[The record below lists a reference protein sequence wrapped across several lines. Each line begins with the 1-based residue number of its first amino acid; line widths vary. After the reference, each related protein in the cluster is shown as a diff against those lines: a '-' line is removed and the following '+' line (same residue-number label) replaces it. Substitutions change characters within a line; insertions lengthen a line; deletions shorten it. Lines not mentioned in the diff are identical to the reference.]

1 MTGKDYQ
8 SDEDFSTYNYVDS
21 ADDAG
26 AAGPLPWADDNGAP
40 LTAEDIARAMDA
52 MNFALVAFNVPDR
65 FRPYIDALIGAS
77 GGSMDWFEA
86 SDIEIAQRAR
96 NVTALGLKEKSL
108 EKWTQRFREDFAEWA
123 QAYKTALVEAMPGGK
138 REGVN
143 YKSRY
148 RVAAIFR
155 IAIETD
161 RRARALPF
169 YSKQPKRAM
178 RKASAAVYLE
188 HRAKLDNPAKRQ
200 RFKPARRTTDTF
212 RKLIDT
218 HLDNLCGQALIEHR
232 DLAQILE
239 AIELDVYQRR
249 VKCGNSAHFPNR
261 VQVQQTQA
269 DSAGVWG
276 DNLST
281 QNSGEKD
288 AGNGFVHTGFKK
300 ECGQDFSPA
309 PPPIVGQTVEDFIS
323 ETWPV
328 ELEVGRADKPTAKM
342 AELISRTGHIVPA
355 SFSEASALIGE
366 LIAAGAFSQFLSL
379 EELRQYDS
387 DGGRGPGKEKRYC
400 CPLCGKSITDEHRDL
415 TVDIHTGEYHCHVC
429 KTGGVLREY
438 QGACGS
444 ARTFIHTAPPA
455 EPKEKSAK
463 WREWW
468 KRAAPVAGTPGAKY
482 LESRGVPLEAATAA
496 NVKYGQWWKRGDNGP
511 EKFNAVLF
519 PVYDAD
525 GALVAVIARSVHGK
539 TMRTGGNVKLGVFR
553 ATLDATDSSRIA
565 ITESPIDALVLA
577 AVGLDAVATGG
588 THWPE
593 WLPGALQDKDV
604 ALAQDADDAGDECA
618 ARVDSLLPTTWR
630 LRPVG
635 AKDWAELAELAGL
648 DAVAEMV
655 MDAQERAPEVRQ

>member
-8 SDEDFSTYNYVDS
+8 PEEDFSTYNYVDS
-21 ADDAG
+21 DDDAG

-40 LTAEDIARAMDA
+40 LTAEDIARATDA

-148 RVAAIFR
+148 RIRAIFQ
-155 IAIETD
+155 IAIEVD
-161 RRARALPF
+161 RRARAFPF
-169 YSKQPKRAM
+169 FDKQPKRAM

-188 HRAKLDNPAKRQ
+188 HRAKLDNPPKRQ
-200 RFKPARRTTDTF
+200 RFKPGRRTCDTYV
-212 RKLIDT
+212 KIINTALE
-218 HLDNLCGQALIEHR
+218 NLSGRALIEHR
-232 DLAQILE
+232 DLPTLLMPILLN
-239 AIELDVYQRR
+239 IQGKCELLN
-249 VKCGNSAHFPNR
+249 NSLAHFPNT
-261 VQVQQTQA
+261 VQVQQAQA

-276 DNLST
+276 DNLSP
-281 QNSGEKD
+281 QNSGVKD
-288 AGNGFVHTGFKK
+288 AENGYVHTGFKK
-300 ECGQDFSPA
+300 EYGQDFSPA
-309 PPPIVGQTVEDFIS
+309 PPPIVGQTVEEFIS
-323 ETWPV
+323 ETWPDSLPDS
-328 ELEVGRADKPTAKM
+328 EPGPTAKM

-355 SFSEASALIGE
+355 SFSEASALIAE
-366 LIAAGAFSQFLSL
+366 LIAAGAFSTFLSL

-387 DGGRGPGKEKRYC
+387 AGGRGPGKEKRWC
-400 CPLCGKSITDEHRDL
+400 CPFDGKTITDEHRDL
-415 TVDIHTGEYHCHVC
+415 TVDIHTGEYFCHCC
-429 KTGGVLREY
+429 GAAGVLREY

-444 ARTFIHTAPPA
+444 ARVFTHSAPQKP
-455 EPKEKSAK
+455 EQKSDK

-468 KRAAPVAGTPGAKY
+468 KRAAPIAGTPGAAY
-482 LESRGVPLEAATAA
+482 LAGRGVPIEAATAA
-496 NVKYGQWWKRGDNGP
+496 NVRYGVWWKRGQGGP
-511 EKFNAVLF
+511 EKFNAVQF
-519 PVYDAD
+519 PVLDAD
-525 GALVAVIARSVHGK
+525 GQLVAVIARAIHGDTK
-539 TMRTGGNVKLGVFR
+539 RTGGDLKLGVFR

-565 ITESPIDALVLA
+565 ITESPIDALILA

-593 WLPGALQDKDV
+593 WLPAALQNIDV
-604 ALAQDADDAGDECA
+604 ALAQDADIAGDECA
-618 ARVDSLLPTTWR
+618 AGLASLLPTSWR
-630 LRPVG
+630 LRPVNL
-635 AKDWAELAELAGL
+635 KDWAELAEMAGL
-648 DAVAEMV
+648 DSVAECV
-655 MDAQERAPEVRQ
+655 MDAQERAPEVEQ